1 MAQVNPFDIVPPSG
15 LGRSRVVRSFRS
27 FEFSD
32 TTLDAQ
38 ESDSPTLKHQI
49 LPSRLRLLGG
59 FFVILVALLAGRGL
73 WLQVVQG
80 TEMRDAAEGNRL
92 RIISTAAPRGIVYD
106 RNGKPLVENVAEFT
120 FGIIP
125 ADIPRDPTERS
136 SLFAKLASLS
146 GSTLDDFAKAYENAE
161 KLSTEIAPVREH
173 VSYDEAI
180 KLRIRLQNDAA
191 AQVVATPRRHYLG
204 GTAFSQVLGYTGK
217 FTKAEWDERDNAS
230 RLEYRKNDVLGK
242 TGLEAFYERE
252 LRGSSGKASVEVNA
266 QRREQKVISAEDAV
280 AGQNLVTTLDAGLQ
294 ETLATAASKMVQQLR
309 TTGAAVV
316 AIDPRDGGILSLVTV
331 PTYDSNDF
339 VAGLSTEKYNS
350 LIQDSRR
357 PLFFRP
363 LSGEYPSGSTLKPII
378 AAAALDQGVITPQ
391 TTVLSTGGMKID
403 KWFFP
408 DWKPGGH
415 GVTDVYKA
423 IAESVNTF
431 FYTIGGGTESF
442 PGLGIDRMTQYARNF
457 GLGAVT
463 GVDIPGE
470 RPGFL
475 PSKAWKE
482 QTKNEPWYIG
492 DTYHFAIGQGDLLVT
507 PLQMAAAASTLANGG
522 TLYKPHLAKVF
533 QVGNGTEARTVAPS
547 IIREKAAGTDAL
559 TTVRAAMRSAVIN
572 GSARRLQ
579 SLGVP
584 AAGKTGT
591 AQFGNAGKT
600 HGWFIGFAPYE
611 NPTIAIAVIVEGGG
625 EGNAVALPIAEA
637 GLAYWLKQTPTTS
650 TP

>member
-1 MAQVNPFDIVPPSG
+1 MAQANPFDIVPPSG

-32 TTLDAQ
+32 TTLAAQ
-38 ESDSPTLKHQI
+38 ESDAPTLKHQM

-59 FFVILVALLAGRGL
+59 FFLLLIVLLAARGV
-73 WLQVVQG
+73 WLQVVRG
-80 TEMRDAAEGNRL
+80 AAMRGAAEGNRL
-92 RIISTAAPRGIVYD
+92 RILTTPAPRGILYD
-106 RNGKPLVENVAEFT
+106 RNGAPLVENVAEFT

-136 SLFAKLASLS
+136 TLFARLATLS
-146 GSTLDDFAKAYENAE
+146 GSTADDFSAAYESAE
-161 KLSTEIAPVREH
+161 KLSTEVAPVREH
-173 VSYDEAI
+173 VSYDAAI

-217 FTKAEWDERDNAS
+217 FTKAEWDERDSSS

-242 TGLEAFYERE
+242 TGLEAYYEKE
-252 LRGSSGKASVEVNA
+252 LRGTSGKASVEVNA
-266 QRREQKVISAEDAV
+266 QRREQKVISAEDAI

-294 ETLATAASKMVQQLR
+294 ETLAAAATKMVQQLH
-309 TTGAAVV
+309 TTGASVV

-339 VAGLSTEKYNS
+339 VAGLTTEKYNS
-350 LIQDSRR
+350 LIQDTRR

-363 LSGEYPSGSTLKPII
+363 LSGEYPSGSTIKPVI
-378 AAAALDQGVITPQ
+378 AAAALDQGIITPQ
-391 TTVLSTGGMKID
+391 TTILSTGGIRID

-408 DWKPGGH
+408 DWKSGGH
-415 GVTDVYKA
+415 GVTDVFKA
-423 IAESVNTF
+423 IADSVNTF
-431 FYTIGGGTESF
+431 FYMIGGGTEAF
-442 PGLGIDRMTQYARNF
+442 TGLGIDRMTQYARNF
-457 GLGAVT
+457 GLGADT
-463 GVDIPGE
+463 GIDIPGE

-482 QTKNEPWYIG
+482 QTKKEPWYIG

-507 PLQMAAAASTLANGG
+507 PLQMAVATATLANGG
-522 TLYKPHLAKVF
+522 TLYKPHLAKAF
-533 QVGNGTEARTVAPS
+533 QIGSGAEARTVESS
-547 IIREKAAGTDAL
+547 IIREKAAGADAVA
-559 TTVRAAMRSAVIN
+559 TVRSAMREAVQN

-584 AAGKTGT
+584 AGGKTGT

-600 HGWFIGFAPYE
+600 HAWFIGFAPYDH
-611 NPTIAIAVIVEGGG
+611 PTIAIAVIVEAGG
-625 EGNAVALPIAEA
+625 EGHAAALPVAEA
-637 GLAYWLKQTPTTS
+637 GLKYWLQHSQKANTP
-650 TP
+650 